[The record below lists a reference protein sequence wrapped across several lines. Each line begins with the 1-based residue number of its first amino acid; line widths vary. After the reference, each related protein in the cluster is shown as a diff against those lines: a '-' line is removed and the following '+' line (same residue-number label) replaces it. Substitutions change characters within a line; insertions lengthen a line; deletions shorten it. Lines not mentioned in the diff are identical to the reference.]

1 MTLRFES
8 AALAAVWRLDS
19 LRQDR
24 SSRAAG
30 GAKEEERRSGSNAA
44 RGTEWEML
52 VPVTTAVVVETVRC
66 EIKA

>member
-30 GAKEEERRSGSNAA
+30 GAKEEERRGGSNAA

>member
-30 GAKEEERRSGSNAA
+30 GAKEERRGGSNAA